1 MFNLVFARARAAP
14 CRAVPV
20 TNLRIELRASRQ
32 LKKMVYTPHHPTCP
46 SQKESEV
53 SLQKYSLLCTKHKK
67 EYFWWGGWGRITLS
81 SGDYI

>member
-1 MFNLVFARARAAP
+1 MVQFIFEGSRTNFSFWSKFAYVLVRTG
-14 CRAVPV
+14 V
-20 TNLRIELRASRQ
+20 
-32 LKKMVYTPHHPTCP
+32 HPTCP

-53 SLQKYSLLCTKHKK
+53 SLQKYSLLCTQHKK